1 MPRNVYKLY
10 FLENGMSGEA
20 GCVDEPVE
28 YYCMTYDEDN
38 GVVLLLYVW
47 HYRREQI
54 HACSMAYK
62 LYEFVASSQLKL
74 DEATAAKVRG
84 VVLDLCGDAL
94 LAVLA
99 SKRYGCELVSADEVR
114 EWQQKDWVKT
124 IIRVDVGLATVEVLR
139 RDENGNWKREIM

>member
-1 MPRNVYKLY
+1 
-10 FLENGMSGEA
+10 MSEEA

-28 YYCMTYDEDN
+28 YYCMTYDEHD
-38 GVVLLLYVW
+38 GVVLLLYVG

>member
-1 MPRNVYKLY
+1 
-10 FLENGMSGEA
+10 MSGES

-28 YYCMTYDEDN
+28 YHCMTYDEDE
-38 GVVLLLYVW
+38 GVVLLQYVG

-94 LAVLA
+94 HAVLA
-99 SKRYGCELVSADEVR
+99 SKRYGCELVSADEVK
-114 EWQQKDWVKT
+114 EWQEKEWVKT
-124 IIRVDVGLATVEVLR
+124 VVRVDVGLATVEVYR
-139 RDENGNWKREIM
+139 RNERGQWRREMSL